1 MRLTAV
7 RCRIRP
13 MEPRDIPQA
22 MEIERQSFPTMWPQT
37 VYQREL
43 KNRMARYL
51 AAYEPPDVQAG
62 TSREEA
68 PEHGVGG
75 LMRRLL
81 GSQSPPAPPPPD
93 RVLGTIGVWFMM
105 GQGHIVTIAVRE
117 DCRRLGIGELL
128 LTAALEAALEAQQEE
143 VTLEYRFSNEAA
155 RALYE
160 KYGFTQVGVR
170 ARYYT
175 DNQEDAVLMTTPPL
189 RSAEFRRVMSRRI
202 AEQRER
208 WGSEYAFAGRRLR
221 LAD

>member
-1 MRLTAV
+1 
-7 RCRIRP
+7 
-13 MEPRDIPQA
+13 MEPHDIPQA
-22 MEIERQSFPTMWPQT
+22 MDIERQSFPTMWPQT

-43 KNRMARYL
+43 KNRMARYFVACEPL
-51 AAYEPPDVQAG
+51 AHTGVAQD
-62 TSREEA
+62 THA

-81 GSQSPPAPPPPD
+81 GSPPPPSSASD

-105 GQGHIVTIAVRE
+105 GEGHIVTIAVRE

-128 LTAALEAALEAQQEE
+128 LTVALEAALDAQQEE
-143 VTLEYRFSNEAA
+143 VTLEYRISNAAA

-160 KYGFTQVGVR
+160 KYGFAQVGVR

-175 DNQEDAVLMTTPPL
+175 DNHEDAVLMTTPPL
-189 RSAEFRRVMSRRI
+189 RSPEFRRTMSRRI

-208 WGSEYAFAGRRLR
+208 WGDEYPFAGRHLR
-221 LAD
+221 IGD